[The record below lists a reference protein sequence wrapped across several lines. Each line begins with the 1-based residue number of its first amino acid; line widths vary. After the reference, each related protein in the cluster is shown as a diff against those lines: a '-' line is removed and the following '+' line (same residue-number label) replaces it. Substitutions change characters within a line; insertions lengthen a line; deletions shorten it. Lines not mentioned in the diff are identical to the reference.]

1 MKLPRGVSAD
11 RLIRALERLGYAVI
25 RQKGSH
31 LRLFHEAA
39 PTHSISV
46 PLHDPL
52 KIGTFHGILV
62 EVAQAQ
68 SISIQDMRFS
78 LPTLRQKKAEDGA
91 PGTCGAADAFGLAI

>member
-1 MKLPRGVSAD
+1 MKLPRGVSAQK
-11 RLIRALERLGYAVI
+11 LIRALERLGYKVI

-31 LRLFHEAA
+31 IRLFHEAA

-52 KIGTFHGILV
+52 KIGTFHGILA

-68 SISIQDMRFS
+68 SISVQDIID
-78 LPTLRQKKAEDGA
+78 LL
-91 PGTCGAADAFGLAI
+91 

>member
-1 MKLPRGVSAD
+1 MKLPRGVSAE
-11 RLIRALERLGYAVI
+11 RLIRALERIGYAVI

-31 LRLFHEAA
+31 IRLFHEAA

-52 KIGTFHGILV
+52 KIGTFHGIVV

-68 SISIQDMRFS
+68 SVSIQDI
-78 LPTLRQKKAEDGA
+78 LDL
-91 PGTCGAADAFGLAI
+91 L

>member
-1 MKLPRGVSAD
+1 MKLPRGVSAE

-31 LRLFHEAA
+31 IRLFHEAA

-46 PLHDPL
+46 PLHNPL

-68 SISIQDMRFS
+68 SISIHDI
-78 LPTLRQKKAEDGA
+78 LDL
-91 PGTCGAADAFGLAI
+91 L

>member
-1 MKLPRGVSAD
+1 MKLPRAVSAQ
-11 RLIRALERLGYAVI
+11 RLIRALERLGYVAV

-52 KIGTFHGILV
+52 KIGTFHGILA

-68 SISIQDMRFS
+68 TISIQDIVD
-78 LPTLRQKKAEDGA
+78 LL
-91 PGTCGAADAFGLAI
+91 

>member
-1 MKLPRGVSAD
+1 MKLPRGVSAA
-11 RLIRALERLGYAVI
+11 RLIRALERFGYTVV

-31 LRLFHEAA
+31 VRLLHQAA

-52 KIGTFHGILV
+52 KIGTFHGILA

-68 SISIQDMRFS
+68 SISIKDI
-78 LPTLRQKKAEDGA
+78 LDL
-91 PGTCGAADAFGLAI
+91 L

>member
-1 MKLPRGVSAD
+1 MKLPRGVSAE
-11 RLIRALERLGYAVI
+11 RLIHALERLGYVVI
-25 RQKGSH
+25 RQRGSH
-31 LRLFHEAA
+31 IRLFHAVA

-68 SISIQDMRFS
+68 SISIQDI
-78 LPTLRQKKAEDGA
+78 LDL
-91 PGTCGAADAFGLAI
+91 L

>member
-31 LRLFHEAA
+31 VRLFHEAA

-62 EVAQAQ
+62 EVAQAL
-68 SISIQDMRFS
+68 SISIHDI
-78 LPTLRQKKAEDGA
+78 LDL
-91 PGTCGAADAFGLAI
+91 L